1 MINVKCKVL
10 YSVFDANSIK
20 SNTVIKWISKSSC
33 NFDIHEVFKICFE
46 VTDNTSVQWVQLIFT
61 SYLFLGKKH

>member
-10 YSVFDANSIK
+10 YSVSNANSIK

-33 NFDIHEVFKICFE
+33 DFDIHEVFKICFE
-46 VTDNTSVQWVQLIFT
+46 VTDNTSVEWV
-61 SYLFLGKKH
+61 